1 MKITNFFVP
10 LLIAAF
16 AVVSV
21 SAITDNPANDFQP
34 VSDLIMTRPEG
45 APAIT
50 ALSALYAPAQEKQS
64 WIDLVCSGMT
74 DGGCD
79 YFKTNLADPIWDT
92 QANHDG
98 TSAGYSPDN
107 TTDIVEG
114 TQVWKAS
121 LTVFDKPKR
130 ETTEDVFLL
139 VERKPDGFWYLDRIL
154 YGPGI
159 AIQEK

>member
-1 MKITNFFVP
+1 MKITNFLIP
-10 LLIAAF
+10 LLIAAL

-21 SAITDNPANDFQP
+21 SAINDSPIDDIQP

-45 APAIT
+45 APAMT
-50 ALSALYAPAQEKQS
+50 ALSALYAPTQEKQS
-64 WIDLVCSGMT
+64 WIDLVCAGMT
-74 DGGCD
+74 EGGCE
-79 YFKTNLADPIWDT
+79 YFKANLADSMWNA

-107 TTDIVEG
+107 ATDIVEG

-121 LTVFDKPKR
+121 LTIFDNPGQ
-130 ETTEDVFLL
+130 ETTTDVFLM

-154 YGPGI
+154 DGPGI
-159 AIQEK
+159 ADQEK